1 MDNVIKKLNT
11 VEIEEDKNGMA
22 RLRLNGKEVS
32 FVGSYQ
38 INKQPLEF
46 PELTITLAIS
56 PENSSIK
63 FN

>member
-46 PELTITLAIS
+46 PELTITLAIN